1 MYYISTDKKVYAK
14 TEKGFREVKITKT
27 EDGTITIKD
36 LKDTLTVDVECVCIL
51 EEVVA
56 RYLTVEKVE
65 EQKPQL
71 PTEPKDGEKEPKKS
85 KK

>member
-36 LKDTLTVDVECVCIL
+36 LKDTLTVDVECACTL
-51 EEVVA
+51 EEVIA
-56 RYLTVEKVE
+56 RYGSKEEVTEEVTEEKSI
-65 EQKPQL
+65 
-71 PTEPKDGEKEPKKS
+71 KKS
-85 KK
+85 RK

>member
-36 LKDTLTVDVECVCIL
+36 LKDTLTVDVECACTL
-51 EEVVA
+51 EEVIA
-56 RYLTVEKVE
+56 RYSSKEEVTEEVTEEK
-65 EQKPQL
+65 PI
-71 PTEPKDGEKEPKKS
+71 KKGR
-85 KK
+85 K